1 MNTTKV
7 MLRVLV
13 FSLLFTMLS
22 THQALGNKENCDK
35 DKDFIKRQCE
45 KCIGVGRKFPTTQLC
60 CNAIKRA
67 DMACVCRSITLEEQ
81 LTISVVK
88 VVDVAKECGNPVPPG
103 NKCGSE
109 YLTLIFCLFK
119 LLYYYVVYIK

>member
-1 MNTTKV
+1 MITIKI

-13 FSLLFTMLS
+13 FSLVFTMLA
-22 THQALGNKENCDK
+22 THQAWGKNKENCEK
-35 DKDFIKRQCE
+35 DKNFIKRQCE
-45 KCIGVGRKFPTTQLC
+45 NCIAVGRKARASKLC
-60 CNAIKRA
+60 CNAMKRA

-81 LTISVVK
+81 LKISVVK

-109 YLTLIFCLFK
+109 YLTLIFS
-119 LLYYYVVYIK
+119 

>member
-13 FSLLFTMLS
+13 FSLVFTMLS

-45 KCIGVGRKFPTTQLC
+45 RCIGVGRKFPTTKLC

-81 LTISVVK
+81 LTISVMK

-103 NKCGSE
+103 NKCG
-109 YLTLIFCLFK
+109 TWTVPPQ
-119 LLYYYVVYIK
+119 LLARVHP

>member
-13 FSLLFTMLS
+13 FSLVFTMLS

-45 KCIGVGRKFPTTQLC
+45 
-60 CNAIKRA
+60 
-67 DMACVCRSITLEEQ
+67 SITLEEQ
-81 LTISVVK
+81 LTISVMK

-103 NKCGSE
+103 NKCG
-109 YLTLIFCLFK
+109 TWTVPPQ
-119 LLYYYVVYIK
+119 LLARVHP